1 MMHSQALMVSCS
13 RRLVLPCERASP
25 CVAAKRGAR
34 GMEQVGRDRSR
45 EMMRMRTMGMRS
57 RKRARRTVSRGA
69 ATEKVTSALTNS
81 GSVFGA
87 ASSSRDSVIENG
99 NQWHATKRI
108 IQCESKWN
116 MCRNRRVFSISRAT
130 SKGFSSTDNVPLSD
144 KV

>member
-1 MMHSQALMVSCS
+1 MHSQALMVSCS
-13 RRLVLPCERASP
+13 RRVVLPCERASP
-25 CVAAKRGAR
+25 CAARRGAW
-34 GMEQVGRDRSR
+34 GMEQIGGDRSR

-57 RKRARRTVSRGA
+57 RKRGRRTVSRGA

-81 GSVFGA
+81 GSVFAA
-87 ASSSRDSVIENG
+87 ASSSRDSVIEKNN
-99 NQWHATKRI
+99 NQCHATKRI
-108 IQCESKWN
+108 IQCEYKWN